1 MLTTWQARVRGSGNR
16 CASRPTYPAFGVAA
30 GAVSSRALWALV
42 PDPTPRQ
49 AGEQIAESVAVHQ
62 AVVAHVSLENRWTEP
77 P

>member
-1 MLTTWQARVRGSGNR
+1 MPPQAIS
-16 CASRPTYPAFGVAA
+16 PTDPAFGVAA

-62 AVVAHVSLENRWTEP
+62 AVVAHVSLENCWTEP

>member
-1 MLTTWQARVRGSGNR
+1 MTPTAGVRGRRRGG
-16 CASRPTYPAFGVAA
+16 FGR
-30 GAVSSRALWALV
+30 AVWALV

-62 AVVAHVSLENRWTEP
+62 AVVAHVSLENCWTEP